1 MTTAVFQPPKD
12 QLGSFIKT
20 QYGNFNT
27 AKLVGLDKSY
37 DAVYARGVALVQ
49 AVTPVYNKAYYWT
62 SASFFTGID
71 TNLTDYITPVRDVM
85 SAVLAGL
92 ELINSVVSIL
102 DTLLSFGINIIKE
115 LVTRILDLLL
125 EVINIFDLRG
135 SFHMLIIPPKIGNLG
150 GLADTTIDE
159 KIDSVITK
167 NAKRSEQARQDFTR
181 YLSNLSNKLPEALGT
196 DVTKLVQEQG
206 NTIAGSKYLLQVI
219 QDKLNDSTDLGRPNL
234 KEYSATAGVGLFLGT
249 SAINQFV
256 EAWGKFNALFGKS
269 IDLTK
274 YGLKGMPKAPVISS
288 ERLNETN
295 KLAEDKTL
303 DGIEFSPTQ
312 FSFVVRPVAPQYY
325 TSGAGVSYQFQ
336 RRIVYLNKDNVDM
349 DTYSI
354 SEFTKDVLDE
364 LKGPEKLFELVD
376 SLSPSIPNAR
386 SYLSTWIDGDSYK
399 TRRTSDLPEK
409 LPPGKYY
416 SIAIDIYEIPYTKYT
431 TKVSRSLYLSSAPKV
446 LTIEDTS
453 SKKYV
458 GGLISARGFDGL
470 IMDSTAKYP
479 MWIAAEGSVAL
490 LPAVFGTLREFI
502 QFLKATITSLLDD
515 ALSFLKI
522 LLDNLSTIINA
533 FKAIVQKIDALIEL
547 IQLLMTLTG
556 SLGVSVMR
564 FYGTGD
570 ASALYAMF
578 EEYLDPNTSSTTNL
592 GPPQE
597 RDIRNSK
604 LLDEADRLKS
614 WSDQVES
621 DLLPEAMIRNGTSY
635 LDPTGSINVV
645 NGERQLIRDEELQAI
660 LGGRDPNTP
669 SITTAWNSSYN
680 MSPIFT
686 DEMTCGGVIL
696 LAHSHLEK
704 NLASFRAL
712 IDLLFGSNE
721 NATDS
726 DQQKILE
733 EQGLSVDLPNLEPV
747 VSELTAENPVALF
760 TADMQLTQDPQQS
773 PFDFCPSDE

>member
-92 ELINSVVSIL
+92 ELVKSVLEIL
-102 DTLLSFGINIIKE
+102 DSLLSLGVNILKQ

-159 KIDSVITK
+159 KVDSILTK
-167 NAKRSEQARQDFTR
+167 NAKISEQTRQDFTR
-181 YLSNLSNKLPEALGT
+181 YLSNLSNKLPEALGA
-196 DVTKLVQEQG
+196 DVTKLVQEQD

-274 YGLKGMPKAPVISS
+274 YSLKGVPKAPVIDS

-295 KLAEDKTL
+295 KLAADKTL
-303 DGIEFSPTQ
+303 DGTEFSPTQ

-325 TSGAGVSYQFQ
+325 TPGAGVSYEFQ
-336 RRIVYLNKDNVDM
+336 KRIVYLNKDNVDM
-349 DTYSI
+349 GSYSI
-354 SEFTKDVLDE
+354 AEFTKDVLDE
-364 LKGPEKLFELVD
+364 LNDSGQLMFIVD
-376 SLSPSIPNAR
+376 LPVIPNAR
-386 SYLSTWIDGDSYK
+386 SYLTTSIVDGSYV
-399 TRRTSDLPEK
+399 TRRTSELPEK
-409 LPPGKYY
+409 LTPGKYY
-416 SIAIDIYEIPYTKYT
+416 SIAIDIYKLPSKDPAKLDRYM
-431 TKVSRSLYLSSAPKV
+431 YLSSAPKV
-446 LTIEDTS
+446 ITIEDTS
-453 SKKYV
+453 SKKYLS
-458 GGLISARGFDGL
+458 GLISARGFDGL

-490 LPAVFGTLREFI
+490 LPDVFGTLREFI

-515 ALSFLKI
+515 ALSFLKT
-522 LLDNLSTIINA
+522 LLDNLATIINA
-533 FKAIVQKIDALIEL
+533 YKAIVQKIDALIEL
-547 IQLLMTLTG
+547 IQLLMSLTG
-556 SLGVSVMR
+556 SLGVSVMS

-645 NGERQLIRDEELQAI
+645 NGERQLIRDEELQSV

-712 IDLLFGSNE
+712 LDLLFGSDE
-721 NATDS
+721 NATNS
-726 DQQKILE
+726 DQHKILE
-733 EQGLSVDLPNLEPV
+733 EQGLSVELPNLEPV
-747 VSELTAENPVALF
+747 VSDLTTENPAALF